1 MRGTLAAGSL
11 IGIIVTLMM
20 APGVAYA
27 PPLPRKAANAV
38 QYGVPAD

>member
-1 MRGTLAAGSL
+1 MRGKLAAGSL

-20 APGVAYA
+20 APRV
-27 PPLPRKAANAV
+27 ANAV